1 MSRVNPSR
9 DAHRFRGRI
18 IGFLFMLCALSVLA
32 TGAMTLHQWHR
43 SVQRD
48 EDILTDFRSEFE
60 AASDDTLRQ
69 RAEQRGAVLLMASN
83 EQQQYLFR
91 IRRDNGPWYCSG
103 VDVTVAVS
111 TQAHAGKRDV
121 RLQRMPVDCL

>member
-9 DAHRFRGRI
+9 DAHRFRSRL
-18 IGFLFMLCALSVLA
+18 IGMIFMLGALSVLA
-32 TGAMTLHQWHR
+32 SAAMTMRQWHR

-48 EDILTDFRSEFE
+48 EDILTNFRSEFE

-69 RAEQRGAVLLMASN
+69 RAEQRGAVLLMASS
-83 EQQQYLFR
+83 EQQYLFR
-91 IRRDNGPWYCSG
+91 IRRDEGPWNCSG

-111 TQAHAGKRDV
+111 TQTHAGKRDV
-121 RLQRMPVDCL
+121 SLQRMPVDCR

>member
-1 MSRVNPSR
+1 MSRVTPSR
-9 DAHRFRGRI
+9 DAHRFRSRV
-18 IGFLFMLCALSVLA
+18 IGMIFMLGALSILA
-32 TGAMTLHQWHR
+32 SAAMGMHQWHR

-48 EDILTDFRSEFE
+48 EDILTNFRSEFE

-83 EQQQYLFR
+83 EQQYLFR
-91 IRRDNGPWYCSG
+91 IRRDEGPWNCRG

-111 TQAHAGKRDV
+111 TQVHAGKRDV
-121 RLQRMPVDCL
+121 SLQRMPVDCL

>member
-32 TGAMTLHQWHR
+32 TGAMALHQSHR
-43 SVQRD
+43 AIQRD
-48 EDILTDFRSEFE
+48 EDILTGFRSEFE

-69 RAEQRGAVLLMASN
+69 RAEQRGAMLLMASN
-83 EQQQYLFR
+83 EQQYLFR
-91 IRRDNGPWYCSG
+91 IRRDEGPWNCTG

-111 TQAHAGKRDV
+111 AQAHAGKRDV
-121 RLQRMPVDCL
+121 RLQRMPVDCR

>member
-1 MSRVNPSR
+1 MSRVTPSR
-9 DAHRFRGRI
+9 DAHRFRSRV
-18 IGFLFMLCALSVLA
+18 IGCIVMLSALSVLA
-32 TGAMTLHQWHR
+32 SAAMTMQQWHR

-48 EDILTDFRSEFE
+48 EDILTNFRSEFE
-60 AASDDTLRQ
+60 VASDDTLRQ

-83 EQQQYLFR
+83 DQQYLFR

-111 TQAHAGKRDV
+111 TQIHAGKRDV
-121 RLQRMPVDCL
+121 SLRRMPVDCL